1 MLAPSRVV
9 LDLWFFFLFPLGI
22 LKYSCTFTRSSRHW
36 MLYCPLLSAVQLQW
50 RNCVSRAN
58 ANEMLKDSSAGSTY
72 KWLARH
78 EMRTTQSCNDVK
90 VFFFFFTL
98 IQNLDVTRRFHF
110 FFNPGA
116 DQFTH
121 LPLDGA
127 AFSNAIF
134 CKLVLKEH
142 FFPRFLHVST
152 ACGVCEVHDSHKV
165 FQRQFHCDARVP
177 KCVFLTFEKD

>member
-9 LDLWFFFLFPLGI
+9 LDLRFFFLFPLVI

-90 VFFFFFTL
+90 VFFFF
-98 IQNLDVTRRFHF
+98 HF
-110 FFNPGA
+110 NSKSRCYSKVPFFLNPGA

-127 AFSNAIF
+127 ASIF

-177 KCVFLTFEKD
+177 KCGILTFEKD